1 MVFRRTDTM
10 SLEEREEGV
19 AHRVRGRVD
28 ATLGQIDVGET
39 NVCTMIELGWRDA
52 AFFEVTPE
60 GAIEDRNGMRHGE
73 YGSGTRGTGILE

>member
-1 MVFRRTDTM
+1 M

-28 ATLGQIDVGET
+28 ATLGQIDIGET

-52 AFFEVTPE
+52 AFFEVPPE
-60 GAIEDRNGMRHGE
+60 GAIED
-73 YGSGTRGTGILE
+73 